1 MFSRRGFVIDTFK
14 ITVDGIPALAEL
26 TSYIHVAPQGMQ
38 ADSDVDCYG
47 YTELEYNLKDR
58 KGYPKVGDA
67 AWLYKIAYDKDLW
80 SDIDEQI
87 LTKMDNI

>member
-1 MFSRRGFVIDTFK
+1 MDTFE

-26 TSYIHVAPQGMQ
+26 TNYIHVAPQGMQ

-47 YTELEYNLKDR
+47 YTEMEYNLKDR
-58 KGYPKVGDA
+58 KGYPKNGEA
-67 AWLYKIAYDKDLW
+67 KWLHKIADKKDLW

-87 LTKMDNI
+87 EKSIEDSIDRF